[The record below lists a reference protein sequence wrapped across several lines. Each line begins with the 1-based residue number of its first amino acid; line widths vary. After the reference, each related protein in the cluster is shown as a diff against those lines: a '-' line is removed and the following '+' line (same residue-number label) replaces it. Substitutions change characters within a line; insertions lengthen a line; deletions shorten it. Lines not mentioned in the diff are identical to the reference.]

1 VWIFGS
7 LVNIAYICNMKK
19 ITLKTELV
27 NAEKIKSKAIKI
39 QKIVDSLK
47 KELNELSKME
57 VTLQRR

>member
-1 VWIFGS
+1 
-7 LVNIAYICNMKK
+7 MKK